1 MQVQV
6 EIGRLIPMIT
16 SLDYEFTK
24 SEKKVAKVVLENSQ
38 SVIYNS
44 ITDLA
49 EIANVGEATIIRF
62 CRKLG
67 FKGYQGF
74 KMALAQEIT
83 MNKQNTTDLAINAP
97 IKDDDS
103 LETIAK
109 KFYRVSDKAL
119 KETLSLLDYRA
130 LEEIA
135 EMISKANRVYFFGVG
150 YSGTTAMEAK
160 YKFMRLGLVCD
171 AYTDNHF
178 MAMAASILNQN
189 DVVIGISHSGS
200 AIETVKGL
208 EIARKVGAKTICITH
223 HAKSPITK
231 HADVTLLNGS
241 KEGPLQVGGVGTKI
255 AQLFVIDLIYTQLV
269 RTNQDKAIT
278 NTQKTREAVEKN
290 LY

>member
-83 MNKQNTTDLAINAP
+83 MNKQSTTDLAINAP
-97 IKDDDS
+97 IKEDDS

-130 LEEIA
+130 MEQIA
-135 EMISKANRVYFFGVG
+135 EMISEANRVYFFGVG

-269 RTNQDKAIT
+269 RINQEKAIT